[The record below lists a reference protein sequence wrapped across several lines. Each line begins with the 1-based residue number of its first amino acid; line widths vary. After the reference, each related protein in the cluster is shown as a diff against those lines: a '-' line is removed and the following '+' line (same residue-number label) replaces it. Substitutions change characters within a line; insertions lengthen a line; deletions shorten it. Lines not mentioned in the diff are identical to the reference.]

1 MKLKLLAFFAFI
13 FTAMSSFASSTE
25 LKTVDYVEP
34 ARYMGTWYEIA
45 RYENRFQKDCYATR
59 VNYAL
64 RDNGTVAV
72 TNTCTLKENKAES
85 ATAHGIAF
93 IVNKKSNAQ
102 LEVGF
107 APLFKYL
114 GWFTGD
120 YWIIKLGANYEY
132 AVIGTPN
139 YKYFWIIARE
149 SQISENL
156 YQELVDFAVEQG
168 FEAQKIIKS
177 PAWN

>member
-1 MKLKLLAFFAFI
+1 MKLFAVFAFI
-13 FTAMSSFASSTE
+13 FLSLSAFAASPT
-25 LKTVDYVEP
+25 LKTVEYVEP

-45 RYENRFQKDCYATR
+45 RYENRFQKDCYATK

-72 TNTCTLKENKAES
+72 TNTCTLFKNPQETT
-85 ATAHGIAF
+85 TANGIAF
-93 IVNKKSNAQ
+93 IADKETNSK

-120 YWIIKLGANYEY
+120 YWIMKLGANYEY

-149 SQISENL
+149 KQISEAL
-156 YQELVDFAVEQG
+156 YQELIDFAVEQG
-168 FEAQKIIKS
+168 FDAQKIIKS
-177 PAWN
+177 SAWELK

>member
-1 MKLKLLAFFAFI
+1 MKLKLLALCTFVFLSL
-13 FTAMSSFASSTE
+13 SSNASNLV

-45 RYENRFQKDCYATR
+45 RYENRFQKNCYATQ
-59 VNYAL
+59 VNYEL

-72 TNTCTLKENKAES
+72 TNTCTLKDNTAETTS
-85 ATAHGIAF
+85 AHGIAF
-93 IVNKKSNAQ
+93 IVNKQTNAQ

-149 SQISENL
+149 KQISESL
-156 YQELVDFAVEQG
+156 YQELIDFAVEQG
-168 FEAQKIIKS
+168 FDAQKIIKS
-177 PAWN
+177 PVWN

>member
-1 MKLKLLAFFAFI
+1 MKMLAI
-13 FTAMSSFASSTE
+13 FGVVFLSLSSFASNTQ
-25 LKTVDYVEP
+25 LKTVNYLEP
-34 ARYMGTWYEIA
+34 ARYMGTWYEMA
-45 RYENRFQKDCYATR
+45 RYENRFQKDCYATK

-64 RDNGTVAV
+64 RDNGTIAI
-72 TNTCTLKENKAES
+72 TNTCTLTKNPQEEIA
-85 ATAHGIAF
+85 AHGIAF
-93 IVNKKSNAQ
+93 IANKETNAQ

-120 YWIIKLGANYEY
+120 YWVIKLGANYEY

-149 SQISENL
+149 KQISEAL

-168 FEAQKIIKS
+168 FDAQKIIKS

>member
-1 MKLKLLAFFAFI
+1 MKIKILLVFGFVFMALN
-13 FTAMSSFASSTE
+13 SFSAE
-25 LKTVDYVEP
+25 LKTVSYLDPE
-34 ARYMGTWYEIA
+34 RYMGTWYEIA
-45 RYENRFQKDCYATR
+45 RYENRFQKNCYATQ

-64 RDNGTVAV
+64 RENGTVAV
-72 TNTCTLKENKAES
+72 TNTCSLKANPLETT
-85 ATAHGIAF
+85 TANGIAF
-93 IVNKKSNAQ
+93 IANKETNAQ
-102 LEVGF
+102 LKVGF

-120 YWIIKLGANYEY
+120 YWVMKLGPNYEY

-149 SQISENL
+149 AELPESL

-168 FEAQKIIKS
+168 FDAQKIIKS